1 MNSGTAY
8 CTRYNALFG
17 DDKEMT
23 WLIRWIVGAVA
34 LYLTVASWQFVQP
47 IASFLGPK
55 HGMALDGPVGALFAI
70 AAVTLV
76 NAFVGPILRL
86 LAAPLTCLTMG
97 LMRFVVNALLFWLAG
112 SLGLGLVVQGFLP
125 ALYGSITLSVLS
137 GILDLFI
144 PKDKG

>member
-1 MNSGTAY
+1 
-8 CTRYNALFG
+8 
-17 DDKEMT
+17 MT

-34 LYLTVASWQFVQP
+34 LYLTVASWQYVQP
-47 IASFLGPK
+47 MATFLGTK
-55 HGMALDGPVGALFAI
+55 KAIALDGPVGALFSI

-86 LAAPLTCLTMG
+86 LAAPLNCLTLG

-112 SLGLGLVVQGFLP
+112 SLGLGLTVTGFLP
-125 ALYGSITLSVLS
+125 ALYGSIALSVLT

-144 PKDKG
+144 PKDKD